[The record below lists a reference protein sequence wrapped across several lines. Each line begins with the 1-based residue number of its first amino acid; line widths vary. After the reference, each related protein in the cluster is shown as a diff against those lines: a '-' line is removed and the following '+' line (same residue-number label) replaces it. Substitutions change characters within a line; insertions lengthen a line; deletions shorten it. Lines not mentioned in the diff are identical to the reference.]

1 MKHLYIF
8 MCLIGFTMVST
19 AQNNIAML
27 SLAHIEETHI
37 QQNTPIQSDTLISLN
52 YSQTITGLSVSGT
65 AILDHSSNSLVRITL
80 QDDYNTEWLVYEL
93 FPLLTDSNVVTFDNV
108 AFETSVLDNI
118 TAKWLKV
125 KIINA
130 TLQLTDIN
138 TSNQAV
144 ASYSLQQSRAM
155 EAQSS
160 YIIDKLNENLE
171 KRNIPWRAG
180 ETSVSQM
187 TYEEKK
193 AMFGGEVPNL
203 GGLEYYKGGI
213 FVMPGYE
220 VRTANEGTATA
231 STTST
236 TEEEDLYVREW
247 DWRNRHGKNWIT
259 PIKNQGLCGS
269 CWAFATVGTLEAY
282 INLYYN
288 QLLNMDLSEQELVSC
303 IYTDNPAT
311 QKNEGGCGGGNS
323 EDANNYIENYGII
336 TESDFPYSTNTFLGN
351 SNGSCEDKPTN
362 PIERIRIEDSSVIS
376 GLIYSTTPN
385 NLKERLF
392 TSPQNIS
399 IRNWNHALTAI
410 GYKTIEVNDE
420 IVIKLPTRDES
431 ITIQENDNL
440 IGTTAWLLK
449 NSWGDSWGDNGY
461 GYIVADWDSVTVYS
475 IEGRITSTRYTDND
489 IVVEDNDKDGYYFWG
504 VGDVPSSLPS
514 SSKPDGDDNNANYGP
529 LDEYGN
535 LTSIEIIDYP
545 YMIYYDCNLGTQTV
559 LFNISV
565 QNGGH
570 LIVGNSET
578 LTMHKNASITVES
591 GGKITVDGGIIDQAN
606 ITLKSGASMILK
618 NNGKLFL
625 NTDDG
630 FNAEL
635 GATVDIENGLINNY

>member
-236 TEEEDLYVREW
+236 TEEEDLYVKEW
-247 DWRNRHGKNWIT
+247 DWRNRHGKNWMT
-259 PIKNQGLCGS
+259 PVKDQGGCGS
-269 CWAFATVGTLEAY
+269 CGAFSTIGLLESY
-282 INLYYN
+282 INIYYN
-288 QLLNMDLSEQELVSC
+288 KLLDYDLSEQELVSC
-303 IYTDNPAT
+303 LDRSQYISDPESLKICGGIAPEYAFKYIRNNGIVNEDCFSYTASLSNCSNKCSAPTEKIYTT
-311 QKNEGGCGGGNS
+311 S
-323 EDANNYIENYGII
+323 H
-336 TESDFPYSTNTFLGN
+336 SLF
-351 SNGSCEDKPTN
+351 
-362 PIERIRIEDSSVIS
+362 
-376 GLIYSTTPN
+376 N
-385 NLKERLF
+385 NLTEIDIKKELF
-392 TSPQNIS
+392 KSPIIIDINS
-399 IRNWNHALTAI
+399 WKHSMVLI
-410 GYKTIEVNDE
+410 GYKTLQLND
-420 IVIKLPTRDES
+420 
-431 ITIQENDNL
+431 TIWYTNNEGYNAVLILRSGNPY
-440 IGTTAWLLK
+440 IGTSAWIFK
-449 NSWGDSWGDNGY
+449 NSWGNSWGSYDGFYYVLANTNDFANILTLKG
-461 GYIVADWDSVTVYS
+461 SVWNSTYNNN
-475 IEGRITSTRYTDND
+475 IEILD
-489 IVVEDNDKDGYYFWG
+489 EDDDGYYTWG
-504 VGDVPSSLPS
+504 VGEKPSSLPDWI
-514 SSKPDGDDNNANYGP
+514 PNEQDGDDSNDTYGP
-529 LDEYGN
+529 INEYGYLRENN
-535 LTSIEIIDYP
+535 LIEYP
-545 YMIYYDCNLGTQTV
+545 YEIR
-559 LFNISV
+559 
-565 QNGGH
+565 
-570 LIVGNSET
+570 SET
-578 LTMHKNASITVES
+578 YLSNILTTFSIVIKEGGTLFVNDTITMHKDATIIVER
-591 GGKITVDGGIIDQAN
+591 GGKMIIDGGIINKAN
-606 ITLKSGASMILK
+606 ITVLSGGEITLK
-618 NNGKLFL
+618 NNGEINLKSNDSFI
-625 NTDDG
+625 
-630 FNAEL
+630 A
-635 GATVDIENGLINNY
+635 ENGSTVLIEEGFIK